1 MIPEQRDLSLES
13 GQSTRRAQKGKN
25 HLLLFCWCLV
35 MIIIT
40 PFSAA
45 SSSSTDSSI
54 QTTTSSNNLILQD
67 SGIIYEND
75 EDDMEDIL
83 LSDYDHS
90 LDLLADLEEEDEG
103 EQSVDDE
110 FVVANKLKIQ
120 SSSHNGSTKDKPQF
134 HNRHSKSSTS
144 RNEEEK
150 DSVIILSAVDG
161 TLAGISR
168 TSGQMLWKQSRR
180 VDDPKEKVAKEKQ
193 KKTEQD
199 DDKVLPVL
207 PAEWN
212 KFLSPLVSSSMTKSP
227 SSTEKHNSYYQWQA
241 VPSVDGTV
249 YLTGGDGT
257 TSDASTSHEL
267 SVSTHIRDLV
277 DRAPFVDA
285 QQRFFVGS
293 RRAMVAAVD
302 ERTGEILRV
311 IPKWNTNNDGNEKG
325 EDEEDNDDEQLPPTL
340 EGRDV
345 VWIGRLEHSVTV
357 HDLHKGTVDIEFSV
371 AEILSVD
378 EMIHGESSR
387 QSTPSSVVFRDE
399 DGDGDNED
407 TDIAATQVEQE
418 MERLFTD
425 YITEALRHP
434 NFGDRILRLPAPD
447 ESAGEDTEDI
457 YADARAGGPSMSQGS
472 AFLVSTPSGN
482 VAFRDDSD
490 SSTVGWVSFELLDS
504 PVIYAIEA
512 SSGRKIRVNMLDDS
526 SVSSATARSSKED
539 PTSLPQLLE
548 QQIASLERSSS
559 SSLSGGSIMDEACLG
574 GKSGECRAVGFSRQ
588 GSVVGALQN
597 GQIYALPLG
606 ERIISRPQLP
616 LGLPQP
622 HSSAASEMSNA
633 QRGYQKSK
641 LNTQHASIGF
651 HEHRYDPSDDVD
663 SGDKQQIHLD
673 ANTKQSCTPASPLYP
688 GCLIGASLMMGNLL
702 DVNGNVDMASLSDY
716 IDLLEGNSRKKSTY
730 FQHFI
735 KIMSS
740 WIAPTVA
747 LIFVLSFEMGRRE
760 RLKAEASKN
769 NSDAISGDGISTDKS
784 AKDAQNNNST
794 NNQGGVIQLS
804 EEILGY
810 GGHGTI
816 VYKGVLDKR
825 QVAVKRML
833 AMYHASAD
841 REISLLIESDGHP
854 NVVRYFLKEM
864 RGDFVCKYNPLLVPC
879 SYDVQQ

>member
-1 MIPEQRDLSLES
+1 
-13 GQSTRRAQKGKN
+13 
-25 HLLLFCWCLV
+25 
-35 MIIIT
+35 MIITT
-40 PFSAA
+40 PYSLFMIRATS
-45 SSSSTDSSI
+45 
-54 QTTTSSNNLILQD
+54 SSNNIILQD
-67 SGIIYEND
+67 NSIIYEND

-120 SSSHNGSTKDKPQF
+120 SSSHHGSTKDKPQF

-150 DSVIILSAVDG
+150 EADSVIILSAVDG

-180 VDDPKEKVAKEKQ
+180 GDDPKEKVAKEKK

-257 TSDASTSHEL
+257 TSDASSSHEL

-311 IPKWNTNNDGNEKG
+311 IPKWNTNNDGNEK
-325 EDEEDNDDEQLPPTL
+325 EDDNDDEQLPPTL

-378 EMIHGESSR
+378 EMIPGESSR
-387 QSTPSSVVFRDE
+387 QTTPSSVVFRDE

-407 TDIAATQVEQE
+407 TDITATQVEQE

-457 YADARAGGPSMSQGS
+457 YADARAGGPSMNQGS

-482 VAFRDDSD
+482 IAFRDDSD
-490 SSTVGWVSFELLDS
+490 SSTVGWVSFALLDS

-526 SVSSATARSSKED
+526 SVSSATAGSTNED
-539 PTSLPQLLE
+539 TSLPQLLE

-559 SSLSGGSIMDEACLG
+559 SSLSGGSIVDEACLG
-574 GKSGECRAVGFSRQ
+574 GKSGECRAVGFSRK

-606 ERIISRPQLP
+606 ERVSRPQLP

-633 QRGYQKSK
+633 QRGYQQSK

-663 SGDKQQIHLD
+663 SGDQQQIHLD

-716 IDLLEGNSRKKSTY
+716 IDLLEGNSRKKSSSY

-879 SYDVQQ
+879 SYDVQ